1 VSEQAERAGIG
12 VSLATP
18 IKLKRLQ
25 RTLYSKA
32 KCEASTRFHFLYDKL
47 CRMDVLEHAYARN
60 RENGGAPGVDGQTF
74 EQIEAYG
81 VDRWLAELQRDL
93 QTETYRPSAVRRVM
107 IPKPNGQGE
116 RLLGIPTIR
125 DRVVQMAGKLL
136 LEPIFEAGFDEAAY
150 GYRPRRSAEQAI
162 QRVQKALWDNHAHVI
177 DADLSR
183 YFDTIPHVPLMKSV
197 ARRVSDAKML
207 HLIKMWLKAPVEV
220 LDAQGKRHLEG
231 GKHSP
236 CGTPQGGVL
245 SPLLANL
252 YMHRFIQAFRKYGL
266 DRRYGAV
273 LVVYADDFVV
283 LCQRNAAKA
292 LEEIRKILTKIGLTL
307 NEAKTSVKRAREES
321 FDFLGYTFRMLRSF
335 KTGAAYPGAVPGK
348 KAVMRLKSEVR
359 RWLSP
364 HDLRPLV
371 DVIASLN
378 RTLRGWA
385 NYFRCGSVLSVRAKL
400 DHFVDRRVRRFL
412 VRRCKVRTAGTR
424 RYPRQYIFGELGVIS
439 LSALPRAPA

>member
-1 VSEQAERAGIG
+1 M
-12 VSLATP
+12 SLVTP
-18 IKLKRLQ
+18 LKLKRLQ

-32 KCEASTRFHFLYDKL
+32 KREAGTRFHFLYDKL
-47 CRMDVLEHAYARN
+47 FRMDVLEHAYARN

-74 EQIEAYG
+74 DEIDAYG
-81 VDRWLAELQRDL
+81 VDRWLAELQGEL
-93 QTETYRPSAVRRVM
+93 KTECYRPSAVRRVM

-116 RLLGIPTIR
+116 RPLGIPTIR
-125 DRVVQMAGKLL
+125 DRVVQMAAKLV

-162 QRVQKALWDNHAHVI
+162 QRVQKALWDNHSHVI

-183 YFDTIPHVPLMKSV
+183 YFDTIPHTPLMKSV

-207 HLIKMWLKAPVEV
+207 HLIKLWLKAPVEEI
-220 LDAQGKRHLEG
+220 DSSGQRHMSGGKR
-231 GKHSP
+231 SA

-266 DRRYGAV
+266 DKRYDAV

-283 LCQRNAAKA
+283 LCKHSAAEA
-292 LEEIRKILTKIGLTL
+292 LEEIRQILSKIGLAI
-307 NEAKTSVKRAREES
+307 NEAKTSVKRAREAA
-321 FDFLGYTFRMLRSF
+321 FDFLGYTFQMLRSF
-335 KTGAAYPGAVPGK
+335 KTGAVYPGAMPGK
-348 KAVMRLKSEVR
+348 KAVMRLKETIR

-364 HDLRPLV
+364 RDLRPLP
-371 DVIASLN
+371 DVIMSLN

-385 NYFRCGSVLSVRAKL
+385 NYFRCGSVVAVRTKL
-400 DHFVDRRVRRFL
+400 DRFVDNRVRRFL

-424 RYPRQYIFGELGVIS
+424 RYPRQYIFGELGVIA
-439 LSALPRAPA
+439 LSTLPRAPA